1 MQYGISDE
9 NISGSLKKIIS
20 GCVSWTR
27 FLRLFRFLLNPSIFQ
42 DSRVRLS
49 EDEDEVREGPV
60 GAEVGGNDE
69 EESWETIVASTEIVE
84 LSENTSFLDP
94 LLMLEFHQRPLHLD
108 LPRPQLYLTQDLFY
122 INIGIDR
129 RRKTNKYMFT

>member
-27 FLRLFRFLLNPSIFQ
+27 FLRLFRFRFNPSIFQ
-42 DSRVRLS
+42 DSIVRLS
-49 EDEDEVREGPV
+49 EDDDEVREGPV
-60 GAEVGGNDE
+60 AAEVGGKDE

-94 LLMLEFHQRPLHLD
+94 LLWLQFLLHNHHRPLHLD
-108 LPRPQLYLTQDLFY
+108 LPRPQKCLLPLMQ
-122 INIGIDR
+122 
-129 RRKTNKYMFT
+129 